1 MRAKTTGWF
10 LVTLMVLLV
19 VIAPLFSDEEAIS
32 RPTSED
38 RKTAGLAGFSQWLRD
53 SDVPVVPIRQRF
65 NNVAWDTWS
74 PTANIAVI
82 HLPAD
87 LSYTAEEIA
96 AINTWVA
103 AGNRLLIA
111 TSFLEGSAWAYAS
124 GDLNRA
130 LWRLTG
136 IHFHPTIMEPTEDTE
151 TDSDVANP
159 PAVARAENDE
169 ENNVE
174 DDAELEDVVEILSD
188 AVSAPG
194 WMLLHGSRSTATI
207 ISSQAHPVFGN
218 LPPLE
223 APWDGAL
230 WQPVYTFEPVPP
242 EPPLAAVDSAENHTV
257 TAEAGDEVSEASTIP
272 PANTPASAESDPED
286 SPAATN
292 PAASLETDDEP
303 RPRRHSWHSDLEAC
317 AEQMAATG
325 AQHML
330 SGRSGCID
338 IPIPTRNSW
347 QTVLAHA
354 EGEQN
359 VLIEG
364 SLGRG
369 QVWLLLHPSLLD
381 NEVIHRYQNRRFAM
395 ALIDAGLGQQGAV
408 FLDDA
413 HHGLNDIV
421 EVDDVLFDARFWA
434 SIGFLLL
441 FWLVF
446 LLADAGH
453 WQRATYRPA
462 LRGIGQQQLITA
474 TGHFL
479 RNRLRTEHV
488 SQLILEPIRQRLA
501 SKWQLSNDMALT
513 AGLEKERANH
523 PQAVATLQHSLAQI
537 EQGKR
542 VGHLKLAQQAFA
554 LQRAIA

>member
-19 VIAPLFSDEEAIS
+19 LIAPLFSDEEAIS

-65 NNVAWDTWS
+65 NDVAWDNWS

-111 TSFLEGSAWAYAS
+111 ASYLEGSAWAYAS

-136 IHFHPTIMEPTEDTE
+136 IHFHPTSVEPVEDTE
-151 TDSDVANP
+151 TDLDAANP
-159 PAVARAENDE
+159 SAAARAENDE
-169 ENNVE
+169 EDDAQ

-194 WMLLHGSRSTATI
+194 WMLLHGSRSTTTI
-207 ISSQAHPVFGN
+207 ISQQAHPVFGN

-242 EPPLAAVDSAENHTV
+242 EPPLAALDNAENRAVV
-257 TAEAGDEVSEASTIP
+257 TEIGDEVSDASKKP
-272 PANTPASAESDPED
+272 PANAAVPEETELDDPPTAADAEV
-286 SPAATN
+286 
-292 PAASLETDDEP
+292 SLETDDEP
-303 RPRRHSWHSDLEAC
+303 PPRRHSWHSDLEAC
-317 AEQMAATG
+317 AEQMAANG

-338 IPIPTRNSW
+338 IPIPARDSW

-354 EGEQN
+354 EGEQE

-395 ALIDAGLGQQGAV
+395 DLIDAGLGQQGAV

-413 HHGLNDIV
+413 HHGLNDII

-446 LLADAGH
+446 LLADAGY
-453 WQRATYRPA
+453 WQRATYRPTM
-462 LRGIGQQQLITA
+462 RGVGQQQLIAA

-479 RNRLRTEHV
+479 RNRLSTEHV

-513 AGLEKERANH
+513 AGLEKERANN
-523 PQAVATLQHSLAQI
+523 PEAVASLQHSLTQI